1 MEGMVGW
8 LSSIIGYV
16 VNFLYNLI
24 NNYGLAI
31 IIFSFLLRL
40 ILIPFT
46 IKQQR
51 VSKMQARIQEESK
64 AIQRKYKNDPETMN
78 NEIMAMY
85 KRNNMSPLSGCL
97 PSILQIFVILAV
109 FFVVSKPL
117 TYMRKADK
125 ELINHYTQIVTE
137 NNNGV
142 IPGYHEIAIV
152 KYVNALDDSTEENK
166 KAKEELS
173 LNMSFLGLDLSNVP
187 KDHLNDWTVYVIPVL
202 YILTSIVSIRLT
214 TKEQDK
220 MKKKAKENATSRVNK
235 GSKVIE
241 SNGKEISKNSK
252 EEKAKIVKDNKE
264 EEKEKEQEK
273 DKVKDTKESKEEK
286 KDKKEEKVEEKDK
299 KDNKDSKD
307 SKDSKD
313 NKDKKEDKENKEEKA
328 LVKKDDKNDKATPE
342 DYENSMNQMSK
353 SMLYMMPIM
362 SVMIAFIAPL
372 GLALYWLV
380 SNICMIV
387 ERIFIS
393 KYLDK
398 EEDKKNGK

>member
-1 MEGMVGW
+1 MEPIFGW

-16 VNFLYNLI
+16 VNFLYNFL

-125 ELINHYTQIVTE
+125 ELISHYTQIVTE

-142 IPGYHEIAIV
+142 IPGYYEIAIV

-187 KDHLNDWTVYVIPVL
+187 KDHLNDWTVYIIPVL

-241 SNGKEISKNSK
+241 SN
-252 EEKAKIVKDNKE
+252 KAKIVKDNKE

-313 NKDKKEDKENKEEKA
+313 KKEDKDNKEEKA